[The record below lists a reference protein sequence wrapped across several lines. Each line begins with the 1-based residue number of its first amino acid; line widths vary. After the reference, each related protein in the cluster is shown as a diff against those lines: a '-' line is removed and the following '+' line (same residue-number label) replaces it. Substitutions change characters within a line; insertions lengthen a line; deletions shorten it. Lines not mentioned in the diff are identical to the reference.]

1 VPDFND
7 AFEDIA
13 SYYDDMFPRDLA
25 EDTRMLEPAFKAH
38 RIHTVLD
45 CACGTGVHVAML
57 AGQGYQVTGSDASD
71 PMLGEARDKLAAQ
84 DIDAPLFHSLWS
96 ELPQVIPGRFDA
108 VICIGNSLPL
118 AGSDEQVQ
126 AALAGMLEMV
136 RPGGVLLIQNR
147 NFDKMDAERPG
158 AVINDSGGG
167 YVIFVFDYVGE
178 MVTYKIF
185 YLPTHAEGGDVTY
198 NEFLMNILT
207 RSKVTKM
214 LAGLGAK
221 SPTFYGDSHRSRFSR
236 ARSPRMIIE
245 VARPTE

>member
-1 VPDFND
+1 
-7 AFEDIA
+7 
-13 SYYDDMFPRDLA
+13 
-25 EDTRMLEPAFKAH
+25 MLEHTFKAQ
-38 RIHTVLD
+38 RIHTVID
-45 CACGTGVHVAML
+45 WACATGVHVAML

-167 YVIFVFDYVGE
+167 YVIFVFDYVG
-178 MVTYKIF
+178 
-185 YLPTHAEGGDVTY
+185 
-198 NEFLMNILT
+198 
-207 RSKVTKM
+207 
-214 LAGLGAK
+214 
-221 SPTFYGDSHRSRFSR
+221 
-236 ARSPRMIIE
+236 
-245 VARPTE
+245 

>member
-1 VPDFND
+1 VEDFND
-7 AFEDIA
+7 AFEEIA

-25 EDTRMLEPAFKAH
+25 EDTRILEPSFKAH
-38 RIHTVLD
+38 GVHTVLD

-57 AGQGYQVTGSDASD
+57 AGQGYEVTGSDASD
-71 PMLGEARDKLAAQ
+71 AMLIEARDKLSAQ
-84 DIDAPLFHSLWS
+84 DIDAPLFRAQWS

-126 AALAGMLEMV
+126 AALAGMLDMV

-147 NFDKMDAERPG
+147 NFDKMEAERPG
-158 AVINDSGGG
+158 AVINDSDGG
-167 YVIFVFDYVGE
+167 YVIFVFDYRGE

-185 YLPTHAEGGDVTY
+185 YLPIQAEGGDVTY

-207 RSKVTKM
+207 RAKIARM
-214 LAGLGAK
+214 LADLGVK